1 MKHTLLLE
9 GHLKKKG
16 CIDDANLV
24 MEKSGMPPSHSSSVS
39 GEAQEETSIDVGE
52 ALTTEC
58 GEAAKANFFCRS
70 WQGGTG

>member
-1 MKHTLLLE
+1 
-9 GHLKKKG
+9 
-16 CIDDANLV
+16 V

-70 WQGGTG
+70 WQGDTG